1 MATPSSAPINQPQHA
16 HWKTSMLI
24 SGVIL
29 LLIPLKISE
38 AKEKGWQF
46 FRDDFLYESPEVLQ
60 YHCDRGKEANRKSIS
75 AFNDAW
81 INKITKLRFDA
92 GVAPIEPNGSNEFF
106 SGLSMAMK
114 SRCPG
119 VW

>member
-1 MATPSSAPINQPQHA
+1 MKTTTENRKHA
-16 HWKTSMLI
+16 HWKTSMLV

-29 LLIPLKISE
+29 LAIPLNTLE
-38 AKEKGWQF
+38 AKGKGWQF
-46 FRDDFLYESPEVLQ
+46 FRDDFLQGDPELLQ
-60 YHCDRGKEANRKSIS
+60 FHCDRGENANSESIS
-75 AFNDAW
+75 AFNDDW
-81 INKITKLRFDA
+81 VKSIQKLRFEA
-92 GVAPIEPNGSNEFF
+92 GLAPIGPNGSNLFF